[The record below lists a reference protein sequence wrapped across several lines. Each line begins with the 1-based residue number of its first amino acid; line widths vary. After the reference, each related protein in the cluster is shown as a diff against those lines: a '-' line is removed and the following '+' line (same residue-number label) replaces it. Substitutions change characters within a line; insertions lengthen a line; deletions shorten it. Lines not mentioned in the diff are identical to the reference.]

1 MVGRLKLR
9 RKRRAAP
16 GADADFTRFGVPRAH
31 GTPAFRM
38 PSPSA
43 SREPPAWVL
52 REAQDELEAAR
63 TGGNPDKALE
73 RILRLVEL
81 FPESEPLQTSVA
93 RMLEIAGSSQAAQ
106 HAWTSVVDR
115 FPHWLEAYRFS
126 IKSSVRV
133 RGHAAVLSEIK
144 TEAPQSEGNLSSQI
158 RLAVALS
165 ELGETTAASE
175 LFKRLVRDYPNVEA
189 VWIECCRFL
198 IAQKDVYDAH
208 ATLRRAI
215 QIFPEGRWLRQH
227 LSEVEASIAGLEILA
242 PRFHLRNEPVPERLL
257 EVIMGDFRAE
267 REAEARRTPPFLG
280 SIALIGASLG
290 AGGAERQLTNTV
302 TALKS
307 AMDTG
312 EPVGGRVVLGPI
324 NLLVRS
330 LDPSRKMDFFL
341 DQVKRSG
348 VNVIEYGSMRDSGL
362 ALKQLVGAD
371 FRVLLKYLPA
381 GMSDGLTKLTDW
393 LTWEAPAAVQLW
405 QDGTIYSTVLA
416 AIAARVPR
424 IVLSLRTL
432 PPIDRPDR
440 MRQGHEILYR
450 TLAHMPGV
458 SFTTNTLVA
467 ARSLERWL
475 DLPAHSVRAVPNGVV
490 PPDPDGRPESSAA
503 VAEFERRTAGA
514 TFTLGCAMRMDA
526 NKRPLEWV
534 AVAADLLE
542 RIPTSRF
549 IVIGDGHLLQPMR
562 EFVERRGIAA
572 RFLFTGAVQDVGFWL
587 SRMSALM
594 LLSRHEGLPNIL
606 LEAQSAGVPV
616 VATPAG
622 GVAEAIQHGLS
633 GELIDGVEKLDI
645 AQIATQIAAL
655 ASNPDRLATMGRFAK
670 TWATRFSV
678 SNMVH
683 KTAELLV

>member
-1 MVGRLKLR
+1 MVVGLKLR
-9 RKRRAAP
+9 KKRKAAP
-16 GADADFTRFGVPRAH
+16 GPDANPMRNR
-31 GTPAFRM
+31 
-38 PSPSA
+38 A
-43 SREPPAWVL
+43 SREHAPLSFRAPSLVREPPSWVL
-52 REAQDELEAAR
+52 REAQDELESAR

-73 RILRLVEL
+73 RVLRLVEL
-81 FPESEPLQTSVA
+81 FPESEALQTSVA
-93 RMLEIAGSSQAAQ
+93 RVLEIVGSSQAAQ
-106 HAWTSVVDR
+106 HVWTGIVGR

-133 RGHAAVLSEIK
+133 RGHAAVLNEVK
-144 TEAPQSEGNLSSQI
+144 NGAPQAEGNLSSQI

-165 ELGETTAASE
+165 ELGETASASE
-175 LFKRLVRDYPNVEA
+175 LFKSLIREYPNVEA

-208 ATLRRAI
+208 STLRRAV
-215 QIFPEGRWLRQH
+215 QIFPEGRWLRQN
-227 LSEVEASIAGLEILA
+227 LKEVEASIAGLEILA
-242 PRFHLRNEPVPERLL
+242 PRFHMRNEPVPERLL
-257 EVIMGDFRAE
+257 EVIMNDFQAE
-267 REAEARRTPPFLG
+267 RASTDRTSPPFLG

-290 AGGAERQLTNTV
+290 AGGAERQLTNTA
-302 TALKS
+302 TALK
-307 AMDTG
+307 AAIDEGTRL
-312 EPVGGRVVLGPI
+312 GGRMVLGPL

-330 LDPSRKMDFFL
+330 LDPSRKMNFFL
-341 DQVKRSG
+341 DQVRDAG
-348 VNVIEYGSMRDSGL
+348 VNVIEYGPMRDSGL
-362 ALKQLVGAD
+362 ALKQRVGAD

-381 GMSDGLTKLTDW
+381 GMGDGLTKLTDW
-393 LTWEAPAAVQLW
+393 LTWEAPSTVQLW
-405 QDGTIYSTVLA
+405 QDGTIYTTVLA

-450 TLAHMPGV
+450 ALARMPGV
-458 SFTTNTLVA
+458 TFTTNTLVA

-475 DLPAHSVRAVPNGVV
+475 DLPSESVHAVPNGVV
-490 PPDPDGRPESSAA
+490 PPSAEGRPESQEAMTA
-503 VAEFERRTAGA
+503 FENRTAGA

-534 AVAADLLE
+534 AVAADVLE
-542 RIPTSRF
+542 RVPTSRF
-549 IVIGDGHLLQPMR
+549 IVVGDGHLLQPMR
-562 EFVERRGIAA
+562 DFVERRKIGH

-587 SRMSALM
+587 HCMSVLM

-616 VATPAG
+616 IATPAG
-622 GVAEAIQHGLS
+622 GVAEAIQHGVT
-633 GELIDGVEKLDI
+633 GELIDGVEKLDVPQV
-645 AQIATQIAAL
+645 ASQIEGL
-655 ASNPDRLATMGRFAK
+655 AKNPERLATMGRLAK